1 MIIDEFGVFFDDDA
15 ASGSMTSRAL
25 PFMPYTGRGEPIIV
39 SFLAK
44 GTNPSAVT
52 YTVSVQQSEDD
63 AAFTTVGSFTISK
76 PDTTPVLKAIRLPE
90 GVWLRY
96 VRLSIAATGPV
107 SGTVFAAITRD
118 HFAPYDE
125 GQYIDAG
132 RVVA

>member
-1 MIIDEFGVFFDDDA
+1 MIIDDFGVFFDDTTA
-15 ASGSMTSRAL
+15 ATSMTSKAL
-25 PFMPYTGRGEPIIV
+25 PFMPYAGRGEPIIV

-44 GTNPSAVT
+44 GANTGAVT
-52 YTVSVQQSEDD
+52 YTVSVQQSEDN
-63 AAFTTVGSFTISK
+63 ATFTTVGSFTISK
-76 PDTTPVLKAIRLPE
+76 PNAAPVLKAIRLPE
-90 GVWLRY
+90 GVWRRY

-125 GQYIDAG
+125 GLYIDGG